1 MAKTRANPGLF
12 NFQNL
17 MNEFYKYD
25 TKKDPAAAAMKNAFQ
40 GNAIQSVFDTQQAKE
55 LAYANQEIA
64 ANAMNQASNLEQRNM
79 AQVMKDEFV
88 YGMTKMGQEYDFQS
102 RFAVDEAN
110 RNLNEI
116 AMQGDTQMNITSN
129 QYGEDRKTQLGE
141 EYLKQGK
148 GTIGAEGAESRLLTE
163 KAATEERTTELGK
176 QYTDQGIGKIGAAGA
191 EQRETLKT
199 MGTEDR
205 QTRKDLDI
213 MDIGSEYTDK
223 GVGRI
228 GATGQENRKTEET
241 KGDQAR
247 QLLTL
252 QAKEGREDKRLD
264 ARLKAKERADE
275 SGYARGLAGKF

>member
-1 MAKTRANPGLF
+1 MAKERANPGLF

-25 TKKDPAAAAMKNAFQ
+25 TKDDPYAAAMKNAFQ

-110 RNLNEI
+110 RNLNQI
-116 AMQGDTQMNITSN
+116 AMQGDTEMNKTSN
-129 QYGEDRKTQLGE
+129 EYSEVRETQLGD

-148 GTIGAEGAESRLLTE
+148 GTIGAEGVEDRKVIETE
-163 KAATEERTTELGK
+163 GTETRATELGT
-176 QYTDQGIGKIGAAGA
+176 QYTDKGIGKIGATGIEA
-191 EQRETLKT
+191 RETQKA
-199 MGTEDR
+199 
-205 QTRKDLDI
+205 KDV
-213 MDIGSEYTDK
+213 MDIGTEYSDK

-228 GATGQENRKTEET
+228 GATGQEGRKTLET
-241 KGDQAR
+241 KGDQDR
-247 QLLTL
+247 QLVSL
-252 QAKEGREDKRLD
+252 QAKENREEKRLD
-264 ARLKAKERADE
+264 ARLKAKERSDE
-275 SGYARGLAGKF
+275 SSYARGLAGKF

>member
-1 MAKTRANPGLF
+1 MAKERANPGLF

-25 TKKDPAAAAMKNAFQ
+25 TKDDPDAAAMKNAFQ

-110 RNLNEI
+110 RNLNQI
-116 AMQGDTQMNITSN
+116 AMQGDTEMNKTSN
-129 QYGEDRKTQLGE
+129 EYSEVRETQLGD

-148 GTIGAEGAESRLLTE
+148 GVIGAEGAEDRKVIETE
-163 KAATEERTTELGK
+163 GTETRATELGT
-176 QYTDQGIGKIGAAGA
+176 QYTDKGIGKIGATGIEA
-191 EQRETLKT
+191 RETQKA
-199 MGTEDR
+199 
-205 QTRKDLDI
+205 KDV
-213 MDIGSEYTDK
+213 MDIGTEYSDK

-228 GATGQENRKTEET
+228 GATGQEGRKTLET
-241 KGDQAR
+241 KGDQDR
-247 QLLTL
+247 QLVSL
-252 QAKEGREDKRLD
+252 QAKENREEKRLD
-264 ARLKAKERADE
+264 ARLKAKERSDE
-275 SGYARGLAGKF
+275 SSYARGLAGKF

>member
-1 MAKTRANPGLF
+1 MAETRANPGLF

-25 TKKDPAAAAMKNAFQ
+25 TKKDPDAAAMKNAFQ

-110 RNLNEI
+110 RNLNQI
-116 AMQGDTQMNITSN
+116 AMQGDTEMNKTSN
-129 QYGEDRKTQLGE
+129 EYGEDRKTQLGE
-141 EYLKQGK
+141 EYIEKGK
-148 GTIGAEGAESRLLTE
+148 GTIGAEGAEKRLLTE
-163 KAATEERTTELGK
+163 TTGAEDRSTELGT
-176 QYTDQGIGKIGAAGA
+176 QYTDQGMGKIGATGIEA
-191 EQRETLKT
+191 RETQKA
-199 MGTEDR
+199 
-205 QTRKDLDI
+205 KDV
-213 MDIGSEYTDK
+213 MDIGTEYTDK

-228 GATGQENRKTEET
+228 GATGQETRKTTET
-241 KGDQAR
+241 KGDQDR
-247 QLLTL
+247 QLVSL
-252 QAKEGREDKRLD
+252 QAKENREEKRLD
-264 ARLKAKERADE
+264 ARLKAKERSDE

>member
-1 MAKTRANPGLF
+1 MAETRANPGLF

-25 TKKDPAAAAMKNAFQ
+25 TKKDPDAAAMKNAFQ

-110 RNLNEI
+110 RNLNQI
-116 AMQGDTQMNITSN
+116 AMQGDTEMNKTSN
-129 QYGEDRKTQLGE
+129 LYGEDRKTQLGE
-141 EYLKQGK
+141 EYIDKGK
-148 GTIGAEGAESRLLTE
+148 GTIGAEGAENRLLTE
-163 KAATEERTTELGK
+163 TTGTETRSTELGT
-176 QYTDQGIGKIGAAGA
+176 QYTDKGMGKIGATGIEA
-191 EQRETLKT
+191 RETQKA
-199 MGTEDR
+199 
-205 QTRKDLDI
+205 KDV
-213 MDIGSEYTDK
+213 MDIGTEYTDK

-228 GATGQENRKTEET
+228 GATGQETRKTTET
-241 KGDQAR
+241 KGDQDR
-247 QLLTL
+247 QLVSL
-252 QAKEGREDKRLD
+252 QAKENREEKRLD
-264 ARLKAKERADE
+264 ARLKAKERSDE
-275 SGYARGLAGKF
+275 SSYARGLAGKF

>member
-1 MAKTRANPGLF
+1 MAETRANPGLF

-25 TKKDPAAAAMKNAFQ
+25 TKKDPDAAAMKNAFQ

-110 RNLNEI
+110 RNLNQI
-116 AMQGDTQMNITSN
+116 AMQGDTEMNKTSN
-129 QYGEDRKTQLGE
+129 EYGEDRKTQLGE
-141 EYLKQGK
+141 EYIDKGK
-148 GTIGAEGAESRLLTE
+148 GTIGAEGAENRLLTE
-163 KAATEERTTELGK
+163 TTGAEERSTELGT
-176 QYTDQGIGKIGAAGA
+176 QYTDKGMGKIGAAGSEA
-191 EQRETLKT
+191 RETQKAQ
-199 MGTEDR
+199 DV
-205 QTRKDLDI
+205 
-213 MDIGSEYTDK
+213 MDIGTEYTDK

-228 GATGQENRKTEET
+228 GATGQETRKTTET
-241 KGDQAR
+241 KGDQDR
-247 QLLTL
+247 QLVSL
-252 QAKEGREDKRLD
+252 QAKENREEKRLD
-264 ARLKAKERADE
+264 ARLKAKERSDE
-275 SGYARGLAGKF
+275 SSYARGLAGKF

>member
-1 MAKTRANPGLF
+1 MAETRANPGLF

-25 TKKDPAAAAMKNAFQ
+25 TKKDPDAAAMKNAFQ

-64 ANAMNQASNLEQRNM
+64 ANAMNQASNLEQLNM

-110 RNLNEI
+110 RNLNQI
-116 AMQGDTQMNITSN
+116 AMQGDTEMNKTSN
-129 QYGEDRKTQLGE
+129 QYAEDRKLQLGE
-141 EYLKQGK
+141 EYINQGK
-148 GTIGAEGAESRLLTE
+148 GTIGAEGTEDRLLTE
-163 KAATEERTTELGK
+163 TAGTEDRSTELGT
-176 QYTDQGIGKIGAAGA
+176 QYTDKGMGKIGATGIEA
-191 EQRETLKT
+191 RETQKA
-199 MGTEDR
+199 
-205 QTRKDLDI
+205 KDV
-213 MDIGSEYTDK
+213 MDIGTEYTDK

-228 GATGQENRKTEET
+228 GATGQETRKTTET
-241 KGDQAR
+241 KGDQDR
-247 QLLTL
+247 QLVSL
-252 QAKEGREDKRLD
+252 QAKENREEKRLD
-264 ARLKAKERADE
+264 ARLKAKERSDE